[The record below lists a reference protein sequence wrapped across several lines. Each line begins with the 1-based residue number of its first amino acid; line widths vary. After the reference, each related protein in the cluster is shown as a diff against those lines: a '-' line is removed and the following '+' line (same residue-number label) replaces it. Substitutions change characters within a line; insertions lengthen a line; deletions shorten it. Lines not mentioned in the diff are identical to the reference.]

1 MELIRRLVVATA
13 VNVAA
18 LAVTAW
24 VFTGV
29 HVDGWGALIFA
40 GIVFGVVNT
49 VIKPVVTLLA
59 LPVILLSLGIALYFV
74 NMLMLAL
81 TDWVVNGLVIDGFGT
96 LARRDSPRLAGE
108 RRPRE
113 HLRHPRPRQEEAGA
127 RPLVGEACSSIRSAP
142 PSTWSPAATWT
153 VSTVA
158 SNGDVIAVSIF
169 IASST
174 TSGCRAS
181 TVSPA
186 ATATLSTVPG
196 IGAVMLLPPCSGGRG
211 LRLVDVGRRA
221 RCRRRQVEPPRDRQG
236 PGGGEAGRDRG
247 G

>member
-59 LPVILLSLGIALYFV
+59 LPVILLTLGVAMYFV

-96 LARRDSPRLAGE
+96 LVGATLLVWLVNLAIESIFGVRGHARRK
-108 RRPRE
+108 
-113 HLRHPRPRQEEAGA
+113 Q
-127 RPLVGEACSSIRSAP
+127 
-142 PSTWSPAATWT
+142 
-153 VSTVA
+153 
-158 SNGDVIAVSIF
+158 
-169 IASST
+169 
-174 TSGCRAS
+174 
-181 TVSPA
+181 
-186 ATATLSTVPG
+186 
-196 IGAVMLLPPCSGGRG
+196 GRG
-211 LRLVDVGRRA
+211 RS
-221 RCRRRQVEPPRDRQG
+221 
-236 PGGGEAGRDRG
+236 
-247 G
+247 